1 MKLSRLTQNSFSHIP
16 VSDPF
21 SIFQHCRTI
30 FPPIVYRYLNCWSE
44 FRITVIMRHS
54 LFSSVVIGSL
64 AWYSAAFTTRI
75 PLQRTHARTTPIA
88 TPTPIAAPTLS
99 GEETARQQNLNHC
112 VIFWPADL
120 KTTMLGCKDVCGT
133 KLANDPAAPDI
144 QASQS
149 CISFNQPWQRADG
162 GMY

>member
-1 MKLSRLTQNSFSHIP
+1 MVFRSFHY
-16 VSDPF
+16 SD
-21 SIFQHCRTI
+21 
-30 FPPIVYRYLNCWSE
+30 
-44 FRITVIMRHS
+44 
-54 LFSSVVIGSL
+54 
-64 AWYSAAFTTRI
+64 TT
-75 PLQRTHARTTPIA
+75 TTDSCKDHTYC